1 MEFRRNIIFSAVLHT
16 MIIIAVFAVSVS
28 VRDMTERLRTDYLIV
43 SLFKEMTGITSMA
56 SHSTKKVEDKIS
68 PLPLPPPR
76 GEKIK
81 EVIYKDEG
89 TRNDN
94 PSHQSLRNTVTEN
107 AKGDTSIIVAQH
119 IGISGEIN
127 ISHSNTK
134 DNGSNPPESPHIPL
148 WKRGAGGDFKRGMG
162 GFSGENTS
170 IQNTGFST
178 IESSHKGNTK
188 NPYDLIRAAIE
199 KVKTYPSL
207 ARKKR
212 IEGTVITGFT
222 INSKGYPQDIKVE
235 KSSGYKIL
243 DSAAIKI
250 VMKAAP
256 FPKVNS
262 EILVPITF
270 KLTDYTSS
278 R

>member
-1 MEFRRNIIFSAVLHT
+1 MGIRQNIFISTIIHTMAIFSVF
-16 MIIIAVFAVSVS
+16 IAGSI
-28 VRDMTERLRTDYLIV
+28 VRDVADRTTENYMFV
-43 SLFKEMTGITSMA
+43 SLLKEVTDITSMA
-56 SHSTKKVEDKIS
+56 SQNTKNHEDKIH

-107 AKGDTSIIVAQH
+107 TKVDTSIIIEQH
-119 IGISGEIN
+119 EGISAGIN

-134 DNGSNPPESPHIPL
+134 DNGSNPPQSPFTKGGL
-148 WKRGAGGDFKRGMG
+148 RGIISKGGKVGL
-162 GFSGENTS
+162 SGENTS
-170 IQNTGFST
+170 SQNTGFSR
-178 IESSHKGNTK
+178 IESSHKGNTN

-199 KVKTYPSL
+199 KAKTYPFL

-235 KSSGYKIL
+235 KSSGYEIL

-250 VMKAAP
+250 VIKAAP
-256 FPKVNS
+256 FPEVNG
-262 EILVPITF
+262 EILAPITF
-270 KLTDYTSS
+270 KLTDYISS